1 MRLFSANASLF
12 LKSECSISCMCHFT
26 DSMIGLLGNVSG
38 RLKDQHRRPFTQ
50 YSMHPRSNALGDEEE
65 QEHEEADVI
74 STGLRQT

>member
-1 MRLFSANASLF
+1 MRLFSANTSLF

-26 DSMIGLLGNVSG
+26 DSLTGLLSNGDSSISIVTPMFNLRCS
-38 RLKDQHRRPFTQ
+38 
-50 YSMHPRSNALGDEEE
+50 RSNAPVDEEG